1 MAAAPNEHG
10 GRSKRT
16 LALVG
21 AIFSLGAF
29 LSWAVAA
36 HPRVRAGLAVE
47 VHKAA
52 LQLGLAANTE
62 PVPAPVPKPVR
73 KPSPPHAVVT
83 RRPSPPPPAAKQTWE
98 AEAVVGNRRVPLQSN
113 AKQIVIV
120 NTQPGAPDPA
130 INPHP

>member
-1 MAAAPNEHG
+1 MAAAQNEHG

-16 LALVG
+16 LALV
-21 AIFSLGAF
+21 AAMFSLGAF

-36 HPRVRAGLAVE
+36 HPRVRAGLAIE

-52 LQLGLAANTE
+52 LQLGLAENIE
-62 PVPAPVPKPVR
+62 PVPSPVPKAAR
-73 KPSPPHAVVT
+73 KPAPAHAIIT
-83 RRPSPPPPAAKQTWE
+83 RRPSPPPPAAKHAWE
-98 AEAVVGNRRVPLQSN
+98 AAAVVGNRRVPLQSN

-130 INPHP
+130 VNPHR